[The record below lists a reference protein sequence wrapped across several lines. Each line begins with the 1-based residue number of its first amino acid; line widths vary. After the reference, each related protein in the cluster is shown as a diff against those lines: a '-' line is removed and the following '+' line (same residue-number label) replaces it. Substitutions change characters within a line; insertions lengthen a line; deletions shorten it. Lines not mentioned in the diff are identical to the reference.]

1 MNPTERAVLASRA
14 ATAIAI
20 TPATLAT
27 ELAAARDKLA
37 RGLRRLAD
45 VSEDDLAI
53 ATVPRDEV
61 WREDM
66 VRLYRCRPIVDKPR
80 ATPILIVY
88 ALVGRFQ
95 MIDLEAE
102 RSLVRNLLGEA
113 FDVYFVDW
121 GLPAR
126 AQRWLTIDDYVSGY
140 LNTCVDVIRARSGQ
154 DDINVLGICQGGV
167 FTACHAA
174 LFPDKVRN
182 LALTVTPID
191 FHGDKEDPQAG
202 SGYMNQWTRAL
213 TSEDIDDLVDAYG
226 GAPGSMVG
234 FAFLMMN
241 PVSNLTKYT
250 IDLIDVMADDAR
262 LLSFLRMERWIAD
275 RPDHPGEV
283 LRQWFKDLYQEN
295 KLIRN
300 ELVLGRR
307 RVDLREITMPVL
319 NIYATG
325 DTIIPVACS
334 KGMGEHFGT
343 RDYTELAVPGGHIG
357 TFVGNKA
364 QKILAPTLADWF
376 KSRSA

>member
-1 MNPTERAVLASRA
+1 
-14 ATAIAI
+14 
-20 TPATLAT
+20 
-27 ELAAARDKLA
+27 
-37 RGLRRLAD
+37 
-45 VSEDDLAI
+45 
-53 ATVPRDEV
+53 
-61 WREDM
+61 
-66 VRLYRCRPIVDKPR
+66 
-80 ATPILIVY
+80 
-88 ALVGRFQ
+88 
-95 MIDLEAE
+95 
-102 RSLVRNLLGEA
+102 
-113 FDVYFVDW
+113 
-121 GLPAR
+121 
-126 AQRWLTIDDYVSGY
+126 
-140 LNTCVDVIRARSGQ
+140 
-154 DDINVLGICQGGV
+154 
-167 FTACHAA
+167 
-174 LFPDKVRN
+174 
-182 LALTVTPID
+182 VT
-191 FHGDKEDPQAG
+191 
-202 SGYMNQWTRAL
+202 SSRAL

>member
-102 RSLVRNLLGEA
+102 RSLVRKLLGEG

-126 AQRWLTIDDYVSGY
+126 AQRWLTIDDSVSGY

>member
-1 MNPTERAVLASRA
+1 MNPTERGVLASRA

-102 RSLVRNLLGEA
+102 RSLVRKLLGEA

>member
-1 MNPTERAVLASRA
+1 MNPTERAMLASRA

-102 RSLVRNLLGEA
+102 RSLVRKLLGEG

-250 IDLIDVMADDAR
+250 IDLIDVMADHAR